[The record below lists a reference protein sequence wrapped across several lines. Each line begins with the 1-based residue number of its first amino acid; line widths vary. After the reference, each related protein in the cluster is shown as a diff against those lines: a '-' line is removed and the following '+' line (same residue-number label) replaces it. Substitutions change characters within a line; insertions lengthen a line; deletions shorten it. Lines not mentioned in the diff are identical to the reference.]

1 MYNILNSPFSFNRL
15 SFTPHRMF
23 GASGTDTT
31 VNGICQTLQF
41 LTQYPD
47 VQEKLRAEIARAQ
60 EEHGNEI
67 PYNTLLDLPYLDAV
81 CRESLRL

>member
-1 MYNILNSPFSFNRL
+1 
-15 SFTPHRMF
+15 MF
-23 GASGTDTT
+23 VASGTDTT

-47 VQEKLRAEIARAQ
+47 VQEKLRAEIAHAQ